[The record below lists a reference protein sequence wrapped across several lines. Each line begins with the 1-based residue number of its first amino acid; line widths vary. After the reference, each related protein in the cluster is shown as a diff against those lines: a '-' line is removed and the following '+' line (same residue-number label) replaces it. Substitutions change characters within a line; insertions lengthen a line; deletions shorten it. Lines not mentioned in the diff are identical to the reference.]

1 MHHLLDCS
9 NTTYYKKPHKVLKS
23 SGYELHYNDTHHFP
37 KGCSRS
43 ELFCAES

>member
-23 SGYELHYNDTHHFP
+23 SGYELHYNDTHHNHLL
-37 KGCSRS
+37 S
-43 ELFCAES
+43 ERLQ